1 MINLKMGKWI
11 VGLVL
16 VSAFFVSGCRSTKT
30 TTEQQTDTS
39 SEWVDKMSAGTFKSG
54 SLTAKLNLQL
64 TGDGKSLSVGGTC
77 NLKRDEVIQFS
88 LVALGLMEVGRIE
101 MTPDHLLMID
111 RMGRQYV
118 KVDYN
123 EVPYMRQAGIDF
135 YTFQALF
142 WNDLFVPG
150 KSGQWSNHDFKMV
163 STEDN
168 LILTSENNALL
179 QCRFLMDAMTGL
191 IRQTVLKIEG
201 KPNLPALNWDYL
213 HFSNI
218 DQKSFPDRMKLS
230 VVSGQKNYTASFT
243 LTNMKA
249 NAKEIKLYDEPGSKY
264 KKVDV
269 QAILNMLLK

>member
-1 MINLKMGKWI
+1 
-11 VGLVL
+11 
-16 VSAFFVSGCRSTKT
+16 
-30 TTEQQTDTS
+30 
-39 SEWVDKMSAGTFKSG
+39 
-54 SLTAKLNLQL
+54 
-64 TGDGKSLSVGGTC
+64 
-77 NLKRDEVIQFS
+77 
-88 LVALGLMEVGRIE
+88 
-101 MTPDHLLMID
+101 
-111 RMGRQYV
+111 
-118 KVDYN
+118 
-123 EVPYMRQAGIDF
+123 
-135 YTFQALF
+135 
-142 WNDLFVPG
+142 
-150 KSGQWSNHDFKMV
+150 
-163 STEDN
+163 
-168 LILTSENNALL
+168 
-179 QCRFLMDAMTGL
+179 MDAMTGL